1 MSENKLNNVCFA
13 LNSLH
18 MPYHI
23 ERLNGG
29 SLVQCRIHANSPL
42 TVFVGNTSKTRLV
55 CRIMR
60 DISRESWA
68 FALCVIAEAEKLGI
82 SPCFRFQIT
91 ADRDLYCI
99 QELSCCE
106 ADSVRL
112 QINSF
117 LTTVNRCE
125 SLAAE
130 HINFAKGYL

>member
-29 SLVQCRIHANSPL
+29 SLVQCRTHANSPL

-60 DISRESWA
+60 EISEESWA

-82 SPCFRFQIT
+82 SPHFRFQIT
-91 ADRDLYCI
+91 ADCDLYCI

-106 ADSVRL
+106 ADSARL

-117 LTTVNRCE
+117 LTIVNRCE
-125 SLAAE
+125 GLMAE